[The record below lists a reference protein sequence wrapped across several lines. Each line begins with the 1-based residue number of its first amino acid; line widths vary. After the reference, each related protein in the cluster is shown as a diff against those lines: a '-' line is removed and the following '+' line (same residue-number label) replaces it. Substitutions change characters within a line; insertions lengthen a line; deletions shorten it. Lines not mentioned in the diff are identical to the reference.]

1 MALGLLLAALV
12 LVTGAGLALILV
24 ELRAARRAATVRA
37 LVSAFG
43 PAIARAHED
52 PRQIPVWAPLASTA
66 RRLFPEA
73 FAELD
78 GAAGGP
84 FPFPP
89 ELLDSAHAR
98 WTAEWLA
105 WERTHDAEY
114 RLKVAAI
121 EQEIDRHGA
130 SGAAA
135 ARARVAEIEREK
147 LERYQQRYEEYVKT
161 AKALATL
168 GAGQPR

>member
-1 MALGLLLAALV
+1 MAQVLLLAALV

-24 ELRAARRAATVRA
+24 ELRAARRAATLRA
-37 LVSAFG
+37 LVSVFG
-43 PAIARAHED
+43 GAIARAHDD
-52 PRQIPVWAPLASTA
+52 PRQIPLWAPLASTA

-78 GAAGGP
+78 VAAGGP

-89 ELLDSAHAR
+89 ELLDAAHAR

-121 EQEIDRHGA
+121 EEEIDRQGA
-130 SGAAA
+130 SGA
-135 ARARVAEIEREK
+135 ARARVAETEREK

-161 AKALATL
+161 AKALAAL
-168 GAGQPR
+168 GAGQGR